1 MLTQQRYEKILKLL
15 KERGSITV
23 TEVKELLDTSESTV
37 RRDITALDKQ
47 GLLVKVFGGAVAA
60 EQKLTTHEYTVEQ
73 KKSLNREEKDTIAR
87 YGASLIEEEDF
98 IYLDAGTTTAKMID
112 YLEKSNASF
121 VTNAVDHAK
130 KLAARGMKVFL
141 IGGEL
146 KSSTEAVVGS
156 QAILTLQEYHFTK
169 GFFGVNGVTK
179 QNGCTTPD
187 AGEAMV
193 KRTAARQCQKCYVLC
208 DHTKFGNTSS
218 VTFASF
224 EDVVFLTDRKIPE
237 YEKYKNV
244 ITIQD

>member
-1 MLTQQRYEKILKLL
+1 
-15 KERGSITV
+15 
-23 TEVKELLDTSESTV
+23 
-37 RRDITALDKQ
+37 
-47 GLLVKVFGGAVAA
+47 
-60 EQKLTTHEYTVEQ
+60 
-73 KKSLNREEKDTIAR
+73 
-87 YGASLIEEEDF
+87 
-98 IYLDAGTTTAKMID
+98 MID